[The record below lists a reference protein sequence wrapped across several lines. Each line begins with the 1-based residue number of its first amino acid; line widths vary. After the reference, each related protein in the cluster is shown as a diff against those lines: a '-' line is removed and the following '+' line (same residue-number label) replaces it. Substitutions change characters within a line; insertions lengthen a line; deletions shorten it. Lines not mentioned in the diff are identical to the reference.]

1 MDDLTSAMLDALVI
15 DHELS
20 YNVADLSSKF
30 NKKKFFNKEFYPI
43 SLFYLG
49 MTTLRAC
56 LNFPEI
62 MLDRLYR
69 PVFIRHIV
77 SVMLLLTTTEN
88 ILESNSQNCVGQN
101 SEQALNTPLLI
112 H

>member
-1 MDDLTSAMLDALVI
+1 
-15 DHELS
+15 
-20 YNVADLSSKF
+20 
-30 NKKKFFNKEFYPI
+30 
-43 SLFYLG
+43 
-49 MTTLRAC
+49 
-56 LNFPEI
+56 

-101 SEQALNTPLLI
+101 SEQALNNPLFI

>member
-1 MDDLTSAMLDALVI
+1 MEYSG
-15 DHELS
+15 
-20 YNVADLSSKF
+20 NVVVNL
-30 NKKKFFNKEFYPI
+30 KKMIEF
-43 SLFYLG
+43 
-49 MTTLRAC
+49 LRAC

-69 PVFIRHIV
+69 PIFIRHIV
-77 SVMLLLTTTEN
+77 SVMFLTTTEN

-101 SEQALNTPLLI
+101 SEQALNNPLFI

>member
-1 MDDLTSAMLDALVI
+1 M
-15 DHELS
+15 
-20 YNVADLSSKF
+20 
-30 NKKKFFNKEFYPI
+30 
-43 SLFYLG
+43 
-49 MTTLRAC
+49 
-56 LNFPEI
+56 

-77 SVMLLLTTTEN
+77 SVMLLTTTES

>member
-1 MDDLTSAMLDALVI
+1 MKS
-15 DHELS
+15 
-20 YNVADLSSKF
+20 
-30 NKKKFFNKEFYPI
+30 
-43 SLFYLG
+43 
-49 MTTLRAC
+49 LRAC

-77 SVMLLLTTTEN
+77 SVMLLLTTTTE
-88 ILESNSQNCVGQN
+88 ITRSNSKTVSGQTRK
-101 SEQALNTPLLI
+101 QDLNNPLFI

>member
-1 MDDLTSAMLDALVI
+1 M
-15 DHELS
+15 
-20 YNVADLSSKF
+20 
-30 NKKKFFNKEFYPI
+30 
-43 SLFYLG
+43 
-49 MTTLRAC
+49 
-56 LNFPEI
+56 

-77 SVMLLLTTTEN
+77 SVMLLTTTES

-101 SEQALNTPLLI
+101 SEQALNNPLLI

>member
-1 MDDLTSAMLDALVI
+1 MV
-15 DHELS
+15 
-20 YNVADLSSKF
+20 
-30 NKKKFFNKEFYPI
+30 
-43 SLFYLG
+43 LF
-49 MTTLRAC
+49 RAC
-56 LNFPEI
+56 LNFPEM

-77 SVMLLLTTTEN
+77 SVMLLTTTES